1 MKLKDLRCVLS
12 SQMVDINLD
21 FLDTRTFV
29 QEDYSEDNEYLGQ
42 DESESMWDLYGER
55 EVEQIY
61 AEDSERIN
69 IDLGGEGNE

>member
-1 MKLKDLRCVLS
+1 
-12 SQMVDINLD
+12 MVDINLD

>member
-1 MKLKDLRCVLS
+1 
-12 SQMVDINLD
+12 MVDINLD
-21 FLDTRTFV
+21 FLNTRTFV
-29 QEDYSEDNEYLGQ
+29 QEDYSKDNEYLGQ

-69 IDLGGEGNE
+69 IDLGGEVNE

>member
-1 MKLKDLRCVLS
+1 
-12 SQMVDINLD
+12 MVDINLD

-42 DESESMWDLYGER
+42 DESMWDLYGER

>member
-21 FLDTRTFV
+21 FLNTKTFV

-61 AEDSERIN
+61 SEDSERIN
-69 IDLGGEGNE
+69 IDLGGER

>member
-42 DESESMWDLYGER
+42 DESESMWDLYGEK

-69 IDLGGEGNE
+69 IDLGGEVNE